1 MSVLYLNGSTAIEIK
16 ESISSSENL
25 RLDFGKTNVK
35 VIGWNKDY
43 IEVKY
48 YNHFIDRETVNIV
61 TSSNSIALRDF
72 QQPTSFIY
80 KLKTF
85 RVLKQYNSFT
95 PIDFEIKVPKSI
107 SLSINANFVRA
118 LNCTIKSLDGDGVC
132 LKECNVIKDFTG
144 KGSYIRLKRCT
155 VSKES
160 KLNYNIAN
168 MFDTRIEGENQDEGK

>member
-1 MSVLYLNGSTAIEIK
+1 MSVMCLNGSTAIEIK

-25 RLDFGKTNVK
+25 RLDFGKANVK
-35 VIGWNKDY
+35 VIGWNKNY

-48 YNHFIDRETVNIV
+48 YNRFIDRKTVNLV

-72 QQPTSFIY
+72 QQPTSFMY

-95 PIDFEIKVPKSI
+95 PIDFEIKVPRSI
-107 SLSINANFVRA
+107 PLSINANFVRA
-118 LNCTIKSLDGDGVC
+118 LNCTIRSLDGDGAC
-132 LKECNVIKDFTG
+132 LKECNVIKNFTG
-144 KGSYIRLKRCT
+144 KGIYIRLKRCT

-160 KLNYNIAN
+160 KFNYSISN
-168 MFDTRIEGENQDEGK
+168 MDDTRIEGENHDE